1 MAILIN
7 FFDNVILQAISEEIV
22 PKVSFFKDRYFPTGA
37 GDIFKANE
45 VLTEYRSGD
54 RKLAAF
60 VDQKAGDIPIGR
72 RSYEVHSYKPAY
84 IAPSRLLTLDELTKR
99 GFGEAL
105 YPGMDEAQ
113 RAARLLADDMNDMEN
128 RIARRTLRIV
138 YQNIVFA
145 LAIKFACLVLGALGL
160 ASMWTAIFADVGV
173 MVLAVL
179 NATRALYTKDL
190 AKKNEQ

>member
-84 IAPSRLLTLDELTKR
+84 IRRSSLL
-99 GFGEAL
+99 
-105 YPGMDEAQ
+105 
-113 RAARLLADDMNDMEN
+113 
-128 RIARRTLRIV
+128 
-138 YQNIVFA
+138 
-145 LAIKFACLVLGALGL
+145 
-160 ASMWTAIFADVGV
+160 
-173 MVLAVL
+173 
-179 NATRALYTKDL
+179 
-190 AKKNEQ
+190 

>member
-105 YPGMDEAQ
+105 YPGMDETVAVYLAGCFNPDKLTVKDSYTMTEADKDAL
-113 RAARLLADDMNDMEN
+113 RMRDIVLLPVVEM
-128 RIARRTLRIV
+128 
-138 YQNIVFA
+138 
-145 LAIKFACLVLGALGL
+145 
-160 ASMWTAIFADVGV
+160 
-173 MVLAVL
+173 
-179 NATRALYTKDL
+179 
-190 AKKNEQ
+190 

>member
-84 IAPSRLLTLDELTKR
+84 IAPSRLLKLED
-99 GFGEAL
+99 
-105 YPGMDEAQ
+105 YM
-113 RAARLLADDMNDMEN
+113 
-128 RIARRTLRIV
+128 
-138 YQNIVFA
+138 
-145 LAIKFACLVLGALGL
+145 
-160 ASMWTAIFADVGV
+160 
-173 MVLAVL
+173 
-179 NATRALYTKDL
+179 
-190 AKKNEQ
+190 AKKSAETTTVAHFGNVGENKRND

>member
-72 RSYEVHSYKPAY
+72 RSYEISCSMRSCARSLNERGRALCIFRPPRGRAGKFL
-84 IAPSRLLTLDELTKR
+84 SKR
-99 GFGEAL
+99 GKSYGSEHSCSGCRTEA
-105 YPGMDEAQ
+105 
-113 RAARLLADDMNDMEN
+113 
-128 RIARRTLRIV
+128 
-138 YQNIVFA
+138 
-145 LAIKFACLVLGALGL
+145 
-160 ASMWTAIFADVGV
+160 
-173 MVLAVL
+173 
-179 NATRALYTKDL
+179 
-190 AKKNEQ
+190 

>member
-60 VDQKAGDIPIGR
+60 VDQKGAMRCIPI
-72 RSYEVHSYKPAY
+72 SPPISP
-84 IAPSRLLTLDELTKR
+84 RL
-99 GFGEAL
+99 
-105 YPGMDEAQ
+105 
-113 RAARLLADDMNDMEN
+113 
-128 RIARRTLRIV
+128 V
-138 YQNIVFA
+138 
-145 LAIKFACLVLGALGL
+145 C
-160 ASMWTAIFADVGV
+160 
-173 MVLAVL
+173 
-179 NATRALYTKDL
+179 
-190 AKKNEQ
+190 